1 MRAAMIAAIATVS
14 LTACSYTDFDDSKL
28 RRPSSWSKADSGKAS
43 SLEFMRDAELC
54 DDVAQRAAVKRLPI
68 NDPGDTGLVVRQRRQ
83 EKDAGFYRCMVS
95 FDWLPRAAADEAI
108 GLKAVGNP
116 QAKVWNSTTQRWE
129 DYKR

>member
-1 MRAAMIAAIATVS
+1 MRIAMIAAITTVS

-68 NDPGDTGLVVRQRRQ
+68 NDPGDTGLVVRQR
-83 EKDAGFYRCMVS
+83 
-95 FDWLPRAAADEAI
+95 AAADEAI
-108 GLKAVGNP
+108 GLKAVGSP

-129 DYKR
+129 DYKP